1 MRKNYYTLYI
11 FIISTILIS
20 IIYLFY
26 AVYNTKE
33 ELSIN
38 LQNKFIENAKYLS
51 LNMEK
56 LLKSKISK
64 NLYGTLKENPFLRED
79 LEASLSLFLTPTFQ
93 YAYVLYRD
101 KDGKYRYLLD
111 GSKQD
116 KGAFDEPLSVNKQQW
131 DKLYKSS
138 KSEVIIQN
146 SLENLYGTFLQ
157 AIIYNGKTSAII
169 AIDFSTQLPTS
180 ITKVIKPVS
189 IIFLYLFIA
198 LGLMIIILTWQT
210 ILNIKTKKQSITD
223 SLTNLYNRNYLNEI
237 QSSINL
243 QNYSIAML
251 DLDKFKI
258 INDTYGHKA
267 GDYVLQRSSEILKNS
282 IRDNDIATR
291 YGGEEFLLLLYTR
304 DNKKSGLQICE
315 RIRSD
320 IEKYTFNYD
329 GNDILVTVSIGLNK
343 TPLEQK
349 NFNDAV
355 KIADQKLYLSKNSGR
370 NKVTSS
376 LVESINKKITETRDI
391 DFVKQA
397 ILDDRII
404 CYFQAIYNNK
414 NNKIVKYESLVRI
427 IDIDGSLVLPNSFL
441 PNITYTTIHFKLTQ
455 IILNRSFEMALN
467 NNKSIS
473 INLNYSDL
481 IDRDIEKFIV
491 KRLRESEKLAS
502 LITFEILESEEINNI
517 ELFKEKIALLH
528 SLNATISID
537 DFGSGFSNFRT
548 VLDIEADYLKIDAT
562 LIKNIDKNIKDY
574 AVVKNIILFAK
585 DADMKTIAEYVHSK
599 EVFNKLI
606 DLGVDYMQGYYISKP
621 NKNLINEEKLFT

>member
-1 MRKNYYTLYI
+1 M
-11 FIISTILIS
+11 
-20 IIYLFY
+20 YLFY

-51 LNMEK
+51 INMK
-56 LLKSKISK
+56 NLLKSKISN
-64 NLYGTLKENPFLRED
+64 NLYETLKENPLLRED

-93 YAYVLYRD
+93 YAYVLYKD
-101 KDGKYRYLLD
+101 KNGRYRYLLD
-111 GSKQD
+111 GSKKD
-116 KGAFDEPLSVNKQQW
+116 KGEFNEPLSVNKLKW
-131 DKLYKSS
+131 DKTYNSS

-146 SLENLYGTFLQ
+146 NLESLYGTFLQ

-169 AIDFSTQLPTS
+169 AIDFSTKLPTS

-189 IIFLYLFIA
+189 IIFLYLFVA
-198 LGLMIIILTWQT
+198 LGLIIIILVWQT
-210 ILNIKTKKQSITD
+210 LLNIKTKKQSITD
-223 SLTNLYNRNYLNEI
+223 SLTTLYNRNYLNEI
-237 QSSINL
+237 QSSIDL
-243 QNYSIAML
+243 QNYSIVML

-258 INDTYGHKA
+258 VNDTYGHKA
-267 GDYVLQRSSEILKNS
+267 GDYVLQKSSEILKNS
-282 IRDNDIATR
+282 IRSNDIAIR

-315 RIRSD
+315 RIRND
-320 IEKYTFNYD
+320 IEKYKFHYD
-329 GNDILVTVSIGLNK
+329 GNDILVTISIGLNK
-343 TPLEQK
+343 TPVEQK

-370 NKVTSS
+370 NKITSS
-376 LVESINKKITETRDI
+376 LVVDIDKKITDNRDI
-391 DFVKQA
+391 NFVKQA
-397 ILDDRII
+397 ILDDRVI
-404 CYFQAIYNNK
+404 CYFQVIYNHK

-427 IDIDGSLVLPNSFL
+427 IDIDGNLVLPNSFL
-441 PNITYTTIHFKLTQ
+441 PNITYTTIHFKMTQ
-455 IILNRSFEMALN
+455 IILNKSFEMALN

-481 IDRDIEKFIV
+481 INRDIEDLIV
-491 KRLRESEKLAS
+491 KKLKESEKLAS
-502 LITFEILESEEINNI
+502 LITFEILESEEISNI

-528 SLNATISID
+528 SLHATISID

-562 LIKNIDKNIKDY
+562 LIKNIDKSMKDY
-574 AVVKNIILFAK
+574 TVVKNIILFAK
-585 DADMKTIAEYVHSK
+585 DANMKTIAEYVHSQ

-606 DLGVDYMQGYYISKP
+606 DLGVDYMQGFYISKP
-621 NKNLINEEKLFT
+621 NKDLINEEKLFT